1 VSTFHQLA
9 EVYRRAIAEQ
19 RAIAYADFYT
29 VHHQIIAEYAERYNI
44 PVVNAAICYARLSPR
59 TSVSLNTKA
68 YIALITGAEKPAGVL
83 QKNWCSA
90 VSALH
95 LSPAEVNKY
104 LYGEPLTKVRCFC
117 RNLLFDCEVITIDS
131 IMLRVL
137 QSIYTIPSADYLF
150 HHYSAIHEQ
159 VYADFCRLA
168 DTPPYVSQ
176 AIIWGYARHF
186 CKPVV
191 QKGGERS

>member
-1 VSTFHQLA
+1 VNTFYRLA
-9 EVYRRAIAEQ
+9 EVYRRAIAEP
-19 RAIAYADFYT
+19 RAIGYADFYAEYNR
-29 VHHQIIAEYAERYNI
+29 IIAEYAERYNI
-44 PVVNAAICYARLSPR
+44 PMVNATICYARLSPR

-83 QKNWCSA
+83 QRNWESA
-90 VSALH
+90 TEALH

-104 LYGEPLTKVRCFC
+104 LYAEPLSKVRAFC
-117 RNLLFDCEVITIDS
+117 RNLLLDGEVITIDS

-137 QSIYTIPSADYLF
+137 QSIYSIPSANHLF

-176 AIIWGYARHF
+176 AIVWGYARHF

-191 QKGGERS
+191 QRGDRRW

>member
-1 VSTFHQLA
+1 VSTFQQLA

-19 RAIAYADFYT
+19 RALAYADFYAE
-29 VHHQIIAEYAERYNI
+29 HHRIIAEYAERYNI
-44 PVVNAAICYARLSPR
+44 PMVNAAICYARLSPR

-68 YIALITGAEKPAGVL
+68 FIALITGAERPAGVL
-83 QKNWCSA
+83 QKNWSSA
-90 VSALH
+90 AAALY

-104 LYGEPLTKVRCFC
+104 LYTEPLSKVRAFC
-117 RNLLFDCEVITIDS
+117 RNLLLDGEVITIDT

-137 QSIYTIPSADYLF
+137 QSIYSIPSVNHLF
-150 HHYSAIHEQ
+150 HHYPAIHKQ

-191 QKGGERS
+191 

>member
-1 VSTFHQLA
+1 VSTFHRLA
-9 EVYRRAIAEQ
+9 EVYRRAIGEELAL
-19 RAIAYADFYT
+19 RYADFYREY
-29 VHHQIIAEYAERYNI
+29 HQIIAEYADRYYI
-44 PVVNAAICYARLSPR
+44 PVVNAVICYGRLSPR

-68 YIALITGAEKPAGVL
+68 YIALITGADKPAGVL
-83 QKNWCSA
+83 QRNWSSA
-90 VSALH
+90 ISALH
-95 LSPAEVNKY
+95 LSPAQVNEY
-104 LYGEPLTKVRCFC
+104 LYSQPLSKVRCFC
-117 RNLLFDCEVITIDS
+117 RNLLLDDKVITIDTV
-131 IMLRVL
+131 MLRVL
-137 QSIYTIPSADYLF
+137 QSIYSIPSADYLF

-176 AIIWGYARHF
+176 AILWGYARHF